1 MKIKNGFVTN
11 SSSASFT
18 GYAIEIQT
26 VPEKIWKKIYEEM
39 KLSNHHRADRYK
51 SMSYEQFIL
60 DGWIVDFFDD
70 YLNWY
75 ELKLRYNSTEDIYY
89 ISLCDD
95 YGKDR
100 QKIIDE
106 LGIGLEKVGLTESE
120 IKYLKKEWFDG

>member
-1 MKIKNGFVTN
+1 MKIKKDYVTN

-18 GYAIEIQT
+18 GYSIEIQT

-60 DGWIVDFFDD
+60 DGWIVDFFND
-70 YLNWY
+70 YLNWHGL
-75 ELKLRYNSTEDIYY
+75 ELKYNNTEDIYY
-89 ISLCDD
+89 ITLDDD
-95 YGKDR
+95 YGKAR
-100 QKIIDE
+100 EKIIE
-106 LGIGLEKVGLTESE
+106 QLGKALEEIGLTGYE